1 MASDKDTLEKT
12 VQFLQKREGIDK
24 TLKIIRY
31 TSRLIAATSVP
42 GSERQKRFEAL
53 QSNVGTSR
61 KAYRLGKFL
70 QDVNGLRKVQTK
82 APGLAALEVIT
93 LTGEGIYYFLDQ
105 FTWLMKAGFIPKT
118 HEKQVSKFSAYA
130 EACGYAANILLN
142 LYKVQQLKQQE
153 RKIWH
158 EILISQKQPDAAQR
172 CIDPEALKQLRFLQ
186 TARLMRVA
194 FIIQDLSDSLL
205 ALNDITDSKYK
216 QISHPVVLSV
226 AGLIS
231 AFVSTYKYWNA

>member
-1 MASDKDTLEKT
+1 MNPQDAHVLACACRTCLGCSAHYFDRQSRVHQQLPYT
-12 VQFLQKREGIDK
+12 VLSTVCR
-24 TLKIIRY
+24 
-31 TSRLIAATSVP
+31 
-42 GSERQKRFEAL
+42 
-53 QSNVGTSR
+53 
-61 KAYRLGKFL
+61 
-70 QDVNGLRKVQTK
+70 
-82 APGLAALEVIT
+82 
-93 LTGEGIYYFLDQ
+93 
-105 FTWLMKAGFIPKT
+105 LMKAGFIPKT

-158 EILISQKQPDAAQR
+158 EILISQKVCRGLWTLCMCKDGCKLSFHGHASRLCVHVNILHRAYGGRSVATFSASLFTFSCHCVMVPPLQQPDAAQR

-205 ALNDITDSKYK
+205 ALNDIT
-216 QISHPVVLSV
+216 
-226 AGLIS
+226 G
-231 AFVSTYKYWNA
+231 AFLT